1 MAKFSKKMGGKEV
14 GSAEV
19 YAQPHKMT
27 GEAVKQA
34 DLANGYSRQPTVANR
49 MNVSVGNINR
59 DGYNPEPKTTGIK
72 IRGTGCATK
81 GTMAR
86 GPMA

>member
-1 MAKFSKKMGGKEV
+1 MAKFSKKMMGKEV

-19 YAQPHKMT
+19 YAEPHTMK
-27 GEAVKQA
+27 GGKVA
-34 DLANGYSRQPTVANR
+34 LGNGTQKEPTDANR
-49 MNVSVGNINR
+49 VNMSVGNINR

>member
-1 MAKFSKKMGGKEV
+1 MAKFSKKVGGKEV

-34 DLANGYSRQPTVANR
+34 DLANGYSKQPTKANR
-49 MNVSVGNINR
+49 VNMSVGSINR
-59 DGYNPEPKTTGIK
+59 DGYDPEPKTTGIK
-72 IRGTGCATK
+72 IRGTGAATK
-81 GTMAR
+81 GLMAR